1 MTCGFC
7 AADKQHNL
15 QNSTL
20 FKVEK
25 QLNQKLKGIRI

>member
-15 QNSTL
+15 QNSTH
-20 FKVEK
+20 FKLEK
-25 QLNQKLKGIRI
+25 QLHQK